1 MNLGN
6 HLLKVA
12 MLSSISIAS
21 LSVGSVA
28 FAQDS
33 APQAS
38 DEVDE
43 NVIIVTAT
51 KREQTLQEIPVAV
64 TVTSAETIERAQ
76 VRDLIDLQTVAPTLR
91 VSQNQT
97 SGNTTFIIR
106 GFGNGG
112 NNTGVEPSVGI
123 FVDGVY
129 RSRAGAALGDLPNLK
144 RVEILRG
151 PQSTL
156 FGKNASAGVISL
168 VTAEPQY
175 EFGGSVEA
183 SYGNYNA
190 TILKADVTGPL
201 SDNVAFSLAGG
212 INKRDGYA
220 TIVNTGEKSNER
232 DRWFTRGQLL
242 VEPSDNFKVRVIGDF
257 DRIDENC
264 CVAGNVLDGPTGDL
278 VRLLG
283 GNVNSNDGLG
293 YNVYANF
300 ATTNKIDNYG
310 GSIQGDLELGALSVT
325 SITAYRGSDSNYRQ
339 DPDFSSAAIIDEVTE
354 DRKIRTFTQEIRL
367 ASDFDGPLNFLLGGY
382 YFNEDIDQGAGISW
396 GAQSRGFA
404 NGLVLGASSGALS
417 IEPTLAAPGAVPLEA
432 TFGALEGDI
441 TKYTGLFFA
450 PGQGLTEAYTL
461 KDEAWSIFGTVDFE
475 ITDRITL
482 TGGFNY
488 TKDKKRFTENVD
500 SSDVWSNIDFN
511 APAYASF
518 RGALLKGGALK
529 KLVGE
534 ALGLPGPATT
544 AQITAFATNPA
555 TNAAY
560 NAINAGATAFG
571 AANANNAALNPL
583 NGLKA
588 LQFFPEYLDAPN
600 SIEDG
605 RTADDDFSYTARIAW
620 KATDNVNLYASYAT
634 GFKASS
640 VNLSRDAKPSLS
652 DQAALISAGLT
663 EVNQAYG
670 SRIANPE
677 KAKVVEVGIKGS
689 WQDGSFNLT
698 AFKQTINDFQSNVFI
713 GTGFVLTNA
722 GKQSTKGIEFDGMVR
737 PTKALTLSASMVY
750 LDPKYD
756 SFVTSAYGD
765 ISGQRPA
772 GIPEL
777 SMTLGAAFEQP
788 IGDGNNFVLSGS
800 YHYES
805 STPQQDGGLLATYY
819 REVNSIDGSATLE
832 LNNGLQFSLWGRNL
846 GNSRYLTTIFPSVGQ
861 AGSISGYPSLP
872 RTYGASVKYKF

>member
-38 DEVDE
+38 DEADE

-310 GSIQGDLELGALSVT
+310 GSIQGDLELGSLSVT
-325 SITAYRGSDSNYRQ
+325 SITAYRGADSNYRQ

-367 ASDFDGPLNFLLGGY
+367 TSDFDGPLNFLLGGY
-382 YFNEDIDQGAGISW
+382 YFNEDIDQGADISW

-404 NGLVLGASSGALS
+404 N
-417 IEPTLAAPGAVPLEA
+417 
-432 TFGALEGDI
+432 D
-441 TKYTGLFFA
+441 
-450 PGQGLTEAYTL
+450 
-461 KDEAWSIFGTVDFE
+461 WS
-475 ITDRITL
+475 
-482 TGGFNY
+482 
-488 TKDKKRFTENVD
+488 
-500 SSDVWSNIDFN
+500 
-511 APAYASF
+511 
-518 RGALLKGGALK
+518 
-529 KLVGE
+529 
-534 ALGLPGPATT
+534 
-544 AQITAFATNPA
+544 
-555 TNAAY
+555 
-560 NAINAGATAFG
+560 
-571 AANANNAALNPL
+571 
-583 NGLKA
+583 
-588 LQFFPEYLDAPN
+588 
-600 SIEDG
+600 
-605 RTADDDFSYTARIAW
+605 
-620 KATDNVNLYASYAT
+620 
-634 GFKASS
+634 
-640 VNLSRDAKPSLS
+640 
-652 DQAALISAGLT
+652 
-663 EVNQAYG
+663 
-670 SRIANPE
+670 
-677 KAKVVEVGIKGS
+677 
-689 WQDGSFNLT
+689 
-698 AFKQTINDFQSNVFI
+698 
-713 GTGFVLTNA
+713 
-722 GKQSTKGIEFDGMVR
+722 
-737 PTKALTLSASMVY
+737 
-750 LDPKYD
+750 
-756 SFVTSAYGD
+756 
-765 ISGQRPA
+765 
-772 GIPEL
+772 
-777 SMTLGAAFEQP
+777 
-788 IGDGNNFVLSGS
+788 
-800 YHYES
+800 
-805 STPQQDGGLLATYY
+805 
-819 REVNSIDGSATLE
+819 
-832 LNNGLQFSLWGRNL
+832 
-846 GNSRYLTTIFPSVGQ
+846 
-861 AGSISGYPSLP
+861 
-872 RTYGASVKYKF
+872 

>member
-1 MNLGN
+1 MKLGN
-6 HLLKVA
+6 HLLKAA
-12 MLSSISIAS
+12 MLSTISIAS
-21 LSVGSVA
+21 LSIGSAA
-28 FAQDS
+28 FAQDNT
-33 APQAS
+33 PQAS
-38 DEVDE
+38 DEADD

-112 NNTGVEPSVGI
+112 NNTGVEPSVGV

-190 TILKADVTGPL
+190 IVLKADVTGPL

-212 INKRDGYA
+212 MNKRDGYA

-242 VEPSDNFKVRVIGDF
+242 VEPSDNFKLRIIGDF

-264 CVAGNVLDGPTGDL
+264 CVAGNVLDGPTGII
-278 VRLLG
+278 VRALG

-310 GSIQGDLELGALSVT
+310 GSIQGDLELGSLSIT

-339 DPDFSSAAIIDEVTE
+339 DPDFTSAAIIDEVTE

-404 NGLVLGASSGALS
+404 NGLVLGATRGGLS
-417 IEPTLAAPGAVPLEA
+417 IYPTGAATPLEA
-432 TFGALEGDI
+432 SFGALEGNPA
-441 TKYTGLFFA
+441 KYAGRFFA
-450 PGQGLTEAYTL
+450 PGQGLTEVHTL
-461 KDEAWSIFGTVDFE
+461 KDEAWSIFGTVDYE
-475 ITDRITL
+475 VTDRITL

-488 TKDKKRFTENVD
+488 TKDKKRFTGNVD
-500 SSDVWSNIDFN
+500 STDVWSSIDFN
-511 APAYASF
+511 APAYAPL
-518 RGALLKGGALK
+518 RQGLLIGGGVAPATAALL
-529 KLVGE
+529 
-534 ALGLPGPATT
+534 
-544 AQITAFATNPA
+544 
-555 TNAAY
+555 
-560 NAINAGATAFG
+560 
-571 AANANNAALNPL
+571 AANPTLNAQANPL
-583 NGLKA
+583 NALKD
-588 LQFFPEYLDAPN
+588 LQFFKEFLDLPN
-600 SIEDG
+600 SVENG
-605 RTADDDFSYTARIAW
+605 RAADDDFSYSARIAW
-620 KATDNVNLYASYAT
+620 KATDNVNVYTSYAT
-634 GFKASS
+634 GFKATS
-640 VNLSRDAKPSLS
+640 VNLSRDARPSLL
-652 DQAALISAGLT
+652 DKAALISAGLT
-663 EVNQAYG
+663 EINQTYG
-670 SRIANPE
+670 SRVATPE
-677 KAKVVEVGIKGS
+677 KAKVIEVGIKGS
-689 WQDGSFNLT
+689 WQEASFNLT
-698 AFKQTINDFQSNVFI
+698 AFKQTINNFQNQLFV
-713 GTGFVLTNA
+713 GTGFFLTNA
-722 GKQSTKGIEFDGMVR
+722 GKQSTQGIEFDGMVR
-737 PTKALTLSASMVY
+737 PTESLTLSASMVY
-750 LDPKYD
+750 LDAKYD
-756 SFVTSAYGD
+756 SFVQSAFGD
-765 ISGQRPA
+765 ISGQRPS
-772 GIPEL
+772 GIPQL
-777 SMTLGAAFEQP
+777 ATTLGAVFEQP
-788 IGDGNNFVLSGS
+788 IGDGKNLVLSGS

-805 STPQQDGGLLATYY
+805 STPQNDGGLLATYS
-819 REVNSIDGSATLE
+819 REVNSIDASATLE

-861 AGSISGYPSLP
+861 VGSISGYPSLP

>member
-6 HLLKVA
+6 HLLKAA

-21 LSVGSVA
+21 LSIGSVA
-28 FAQDS
+28 FAQDNT
-33 APQAS
+33 PQAS
-38 DEVDE
+38 EEADD

-190 TILKADVTGPL
+190 IVLKADVTGPL

-212 INKRDGYA
+212 MNKRDGYA

-242 VEPSDNFKVRVIGDF
+242 VEPSDNFKLRIIGDF

-264 CVAGNVLDGPTGDL
+264 CVAGNVLDGPTGVI
-278 VRLLG
+278 VRGLG
-283 GNVNSNDGLG
+283 GNINSNDGLG

-310 GSIQGDLELGALSVT
+310 GSIQGDLELGSLSVT
-325 SITAYRGSDSNYRQ
+325 SLTAYRGSDSNYRQ
-339 DPDFSSAAIIDEVTE
+339 DPDFTSAAIIDEVTE

-404 NGLVLGASSGALS
+404 NSLVLGATGGALS
-417 IEPTLAAPGAVPLEA
+417 IFPTTGATPLEA
-432 TFGALEGDI
+432 TFGALEGNPA
-441 TKYTGLFFA
+441 KYAGRFFA
-450 PGQGLTEAYTL
+450 PGQGLTEAHTL

-475 ITDRITL
+475 VTDRITL

-488 TKDKKRFTENVD
+488 TKDKKRFADNID
-500 SSDVWSNIDFN
+500 SSDVWSSIDFN
-511 APAYASF
+511 AAQYASF
-518 RGALLKGGALK
+518 RGALLRGGALG
-529 KLVGE
+529 VGVGT
-534 ALGLPGPATT
+534 ALGLNRSATT
-544 AQITAFATNPA
+544 AEITAFATNPA
-555 TNAAY
+555 TNALY
-560 NAINAGATAFG
+560 NTINAGATGFA
-571 AANANNAALNPL
+571 AANANNPAANPLNPL
-583 NGLKA
+583 QA
-588 LQFFPEYLDAPN
+588 LQFFKEFLDVPN
-600 SIEDG
+600 SVENG
-605 RTADDDFSYTARIAW
+605 RSADDDFSYTARIAY
-620 KATDNVNLYASYAT
+620 KATDNVNVYASYAT
-634 GFKASS
+634 GYKATS
-640 VNLSRDAKPSLS
+640 VNLSRDARPSLL
-652 DQAALISAGLT
+652 DKAALISAGLT
-663 EVNQAYG
+663 EINQTYG
-670 SRIANPE
+670 SRVATPE

-689 WQDGSFNLT
+689 WQEASFNLT
-698 AFKQTINDFQSNVFI
+698 AFKQAISNFQNQLFV
-713 GTGFVLTNA
+713 GTGFFLTNA
-722 GKQSTKGIEFDGMVR
+722 GKQSTQGIEFDGMVQ
-737 PTKALTLSASMVY
+737 PIKALTLSASMVY
-750 LDPKYD
+750 LDAKYD
-756 SFVTSAYGD
+756 SFVVSAFGD
-765 ISGQRPA
+765 ISGQRPS

-777 SMTLGAAFEQP
+777 SMTLGAVFEQP
-788 IGDGNNFVLSGS
+788 IGDGNNLVLSGS

-805 STPQQDGGLLATYY
+805 STPAGDGGILATYS
-819 REVNSIDGSATLE
+819 REINSIDGSATLE
-832 LNNGLQFSLWGRNL
+832 LNSGLQFSLWGRNL

>member
-1 MNLGN
+1 MKLGN
-6 HLLKVA
+6 HLLKAA
-12 MLSSISIAS
+12 MLSTISIAS

-28 FAQDS
+28 FAQDNTQ
-33 APQAS
+33 QAS

-43 NVIIVTAT
+43 DVIIVTAT
-51 KREQTLQEIPVAV
+51 KREQTLQEVPVAV
-64 TVTSAETIERAQ
+64 TVTTAETIERAQ

-220 TIVNTGEKSNER
+220 TIVNTGEQSNER

-242 VEPSDNFKVRVIGDF
+242 VEPSDNFKVRIIGDF

-283 GNVNSNDGLG
+283 GDVNSNDGLG

-310 GSIQGDLELGALSVT
+310 GSIQGDLELGSLSVT

-339 DPDFSSAAIIDEVTE
+339 DPDFSSAAIIDQVTE

-382 YFNEDIDQGAGISW
+382 YFNEDIEQGARISW

-404 NGLVLGASSGALS
+404 NGLVLGATGGGLS
-417 IEPTLAAPGAVPLEA
+417 IYPTGSAVPLEA
-432 TFGALEGDI
+432 TFGALEGNAA
-441 TKYTGLFFA
+441 KYTDLFFT
-450 PGQGLTEAYTL
+450 PGQGLTEAFTL
-461 KDEAWSIFGTVDFE
+461 KDEAWSIFGTVDLE

-488 TKDKKRFTENVD
+488 TKDKKRFTENVE
-500 SSDVWSNIDFN
+500 SSDVWSSIDFN
-511 APAYASF
+511 AAAYSSF
-518 RGALLKGGALK
+518 RRTLLLNGGLAQQVGSALS
-529 KLVGE
+529 
-534 ALGLPGPATT
+534 LGRNAT
-544 AQITAFATNPA
+544 AAEILSFATNPLTA
-555 TNAAY
+555 PVY
-560 NAINAGATAFG
+560 GAINTAVTAF
-571 AANANNAALNPL
+571 ANANKDVAAANPL
-583 NGLKA
+583 NELKA
-588 LQFFPEYLDAPN
+588 LQFFPEFLDVPN
-600 SIEDG
+600 SVEDG

-620 KATDNVNLYASYAT
+620 KATDSVNIYASYAT

-640 VNLSRDAKPSLS
+640 VNLSRDAKPSRS
-652 DQAALISAGLT
+652 DEAALISAGIT
-663 EVNQAYG
+663 EVNQEYG
-670 SRIANPE
+670 SRLANPE
-677 KAKVVEVGIKGS
+677 KAKVLEIGIKGS
-689 WQDGSFNLT
+689 WQQASFNLT
-698 AFKQTINDFQSNVFI
+698 AFKQTINDFQNNIFV
-713 GTGFVLTNA
+713 GTGFVLSNA

-750 LDPKYD
+750 LDANYD
-756 SFVTSAYGD
+756 SFVQSAFGD

-777 SMTLGAAFEQP
+777 ATTLGAAFEQP
-788 IGDGNNFVLSGS
+788 IGDGNNLVLSGS

-805 STPQQDGGLLATYY
+805 STPQQDGGLLATYS
-819 REVNSIDGSATLE
+819 REVNSIDASATLE
-832 LNNGLQFSLWGRNL
+832 FNNGLQFSVWGRNL
-846 GNSRYLTTIFPSVGQ
+846 GDSRYLTTIFPSVGQ

>member
-1 MNLGN
+1 MKFGN
-6 HLLKVA
+6 HLLKAA
-12 MLSSISIAS
+12 MLSTISIAS
-21 LSVGSVA
+21 LSVGSAA
-28 FAQDS
+28 FAQDNT
-33 APQAS
+33 PQAS
-38 DEVDE
+38 DEAGED
-43 NVIIVTAT
+43 VIIVTAT
-51 KREQTLQEIPVAV
+51 KREQTLQEVPVAV
-64 TVTSAETIERAQ
+64 TVTTAETIERAQ

-242 VEPSDNFKVRVIGDF
+242 IEPSDNFKVRVIGDF
-257 DRIDENC
+257 DRLDENC

-278 VRLLG
+278 VRALG

-310 GSIQGDLELGALSVT
+310 GSIQGDLELGSLSVT

-339 DPDFSSAAIIDEVTE
+339 DPDFSSAAIIEEVTE

-382 YFNEDIDQGAGISW
+382 YFNEDIEQGAGISW
-396 GAQSRGFA
+396 GAQSRDFA
-404 NGLVLGASSGALS
+404 NGLVLGATGGGLS
-417 IEPTLAAPGAVPLEA
+417 IYPTGSAVPLEA
-432 TFGALEGDI
+432 TFGALEGNAA
-441 TKYTGLFFA
+441 KYTDLFFA
-450 PGQGLTEAYTL
+450 PGQGLTEAFTL
-461 KDEAWSIFGTVDFE
+461 KDEAWSIFGTVDLE

-488 TKDKKRFTENVD
+488 TKDKKRFTENVE
-500 SSDVWSNIDFN
+500 SSDVWSSIDFN
-511 APAYASF
+511 AAAYSSF
-518 RGALLKGGALK
+518 RRTLLLNGGLAQQVGSALS
-529 KLVGE
+529 
-534 ALGLPGPATT
+534 LGRNAT
-544 AQITAFATNPA
+544 AAEILSFATNPLTA
-555 TNAAY
+555 PVY
-560 NAINAGATAFG
+560 GAINTAVTAF
-571 AANANNAALNPL
+571 ANANKDVAAANPL

-588 LQFFPEYLDAPN
+588 LQFFPEFLDVPN
-600 SIEDG
+600 SVEDG

-620 KATDNVNLYASYAT
+620 KATDSVNIYASYAT

-640 VNLSRDAKPSLS
+640 VNLSRDAKPSRS
-652 DQAALISAGLT
+652 DEAALISAGIT
-663 EVNQAYG
+663 EVNQEYG
-670 SRIANPE
+670 SRLANPE
-677 KAKVVEVGIKGS
+677 KAKVLEIGIKGS
-689 WQDGSFNLT
+689 WQQASFNLT
-698 AFKQTINDFQSNVFI
+698 AFKQTINDFQNNIFV
-713 GTGFVLTNA
+713 GTGFVLSNA

-750 LDPKYD
+750 LDANYD
-756 SFVTSAYGD
+756 SFVQSAFGD

-777 SMTLGAAFEQP
+777 ATTLGAALEQP
-788 IGDGNNFVLSGS
+788 IGDGNNLVLSGS

-805 STPQQDGGLLATYY
+805 STPQQDGGLLATYS
-819 REVNSIDGSATLE
+819 REVNSIDASATLE
-832 LNNGLQFSLWGRNL
+832 FNNGLQFSVWGRNL
-846 GNSRYLTTIFPSVGQ
+846 GDSRYLTTIFPSVGQ

>member
-38 DEVDE
+38 DEADE

-190 TILKADVTGPL
+190 IVLKADITGPL

-212 INKRDGYA
+212 MNKRDGYA

-232 DRWFTRGQLL
+232 DRWFTRGQLI
-242 VEPSDNFKVRVIGDF
+242 VEPSDNFKLRIIGDF

-264 CVAGNVLDGPTGDL
+264 CVAGNVLDGPTGAI
-278 VRLLG
+278 VRRLG

-310 GSIQGDLELGALSVT
+310 GSIQGDLELGSLSVT
-325 SITAYRGSDSNYRQ
+325 SLTAYRGSDSNYRQ
-339 DPDFSSAAIIDEVTE
+339 DPDFTSAAIIDEVTE

-396 GAQSRGFA
+396 GAQSRDFA
-404 NGLVLGASSGALS
+404 NSLVLAASGAKLS
-417 IEPTLAAPGAVPLEA
+417 IYPTTGATPLEA
-432 TFGALEGDI
+432 SFGALEGNPA
-441 TKYTGLFFA
+441 KYVGRFFA
-450 PGQGLTEAYTL
+450 PGQGLTEAHTL

-475 ITDRITL
+475 VTDRITL

-488 TKDKKRFTENVD
+488 TKDKKRFTDNVD
-500 SSDVWSNIDFN
+500 SSDVWSSIDFN
-511 APAYASF
+511 AAQYATLRRGLLIAGGVAPAD
-518 RGALLKGGALK
+518 
-529 KLVGE
+529 
-534 ALGLPGPATT
+534 AT
-544 AQITAFATNPA
+544 FL
-555 TNAAY
+555 
-560 NAINAGATAFG
+560 
-571 AANANNAALNPL
+571 AANPTLNAQANPL
-583 NGLKA
+583 NGLKD
-588 LQFFPEYLDAPN
+588 LQFFKEFLDVPN
-600 SIEDG
+600 SVENG
-605 RTADDDFSYTARIAW
+605 RSADDDWSYTARIAY
-620 KATDNVNLYASYAT
+620 KATDNVNVYASYAT
-634 GFKASS
+634 GYKATS
-640 VNLSRDAKPSLS
+640 VNLSRDSRPSLL
-652 DQAALISAGLT
+652 DKAALISASLT
-663 EVNQAYG
+663 EINQTYG
-670 SRIANPE
+670 SRVATPE
-677 KAKVVEVGIKGS
+677 KAKVAEVGIKGS
-689 WQDGSFNLT
+689 WQEASFNLT
-698 AFKQTINDFQSNVFI
+698 AFKQAISNFQNQLFV
-713 GTGFVLTNA
+713 GTGFFLTNA
-722 GKQSTKGIEFDGMVR
+722 GKQSTQGIEFDGMVR

-750 LDPKYD
+750 LDAKYD
-756 SFVTSAYGD
+756 SFVVSAFGD
-765 ISGQRPA
+765 ISGKRPS

-788 IGDGNNFVLSGS
+788 IGDGNNLVLSGS

-805 STPQQDGGLLATYY
+805 STPAGDGGILATYS
-819 REVNSIDGSATLE
+819 REINSIDASATLE
-832 LNNGLQFSLWGRNL
+832 LNSGLQFSLWGRNL

-861 AGSISGYPSLP
+861 IGSLSGYPSLP

>member
-1 MNLGN
+1 MKFGN
-6 HLLKVA
+6 HLLKAA
-12 MLSSISIAS
+12 MLSTISIAS
-21 LSVGSVA
+21 LSAGSVA
-28 FAQDS
+28 FAQDT
-33 APQAS
+33 APQAEDS
-38 DEVDE
+38 VDE
-43 NVIIVTAT
+43 DVIIVTAT

-190 TILKADVTGPL
+190 IVLKADITGPL

-212 INKRDGYA
+212 MNKRDGYA

-264 CVAGNVLDGPTGDL
+264 CVAGNVLDGPTGVL
-278 VRLLG
+278 VRALG

-310 GSIQGDLELGALSVT
+310 GSIQGDLELGSLSVT

-382 YFNEDIDQGAGISW
+382 YFNEDIEQGAGISW

-404 NGLVLGASSGALS
+404 NGLVLGASTGALS
-417 IEPTLAAPGAVPLEA
+417 IVPTGTATPLEA
-432 TFGALEGDI
+432 TFGTLEGNPA
-441 TKYTGLFFA
+441 KYAGKFFV
-450 PGQGLTEAYTL
+450 PGQGLTEAFTL

-475 ITDRITL
+475 VTDRITL

-488 TKDKKRFTENVD
+488 TKDNKRFTENVI
-500 SSDVWSNIDFN
+500 STDVWSSIDFN
-511 APAYASF
+511 APAYALL
-518 RGALLKGGALK
+518 RAGLLNGGALLQGLTPAQA
-529 KLVGE
+529 E
-534 ALGLPGPATT
+534 AYA
-544 AQITAFATNPA
+544 
-555 TNAAY
+555 
-560 NAINAGATAFG
+560 

-588 LQFFPEYLDAPN
+588 LQFFPQFLNAPN
-600 SIEDG
+600 SVEDG
-605 RTADDDFSYTARIAW
+605 LTADGDFSYTARIAW
-620 KATDNVNLYASYAT
+620 KATDNVNLYASYST

-640 VNLSRDAKPSLS
+640 VNLSRDARPSPL
-652 DQAALISAGLT
+652 DKAALISAGLT
-663 EVNQAYG
+663 KVNQAYG
-670 SRIANPE
+670 SRLANPE
-677 KAKVVEVGIKGS
+677 NAKVVEVGIKGS
-689 WQDGSFNLT
+689 WQDASFNLT
-698 AFKQTINDFQSNVFI
+698 AFKQAINDFQNNIFI
-713 GTGFVLTNA
+713 GTGFVLSNA
-722 GKQSTKGIEFDGMVR
+722 GKQSTKGIEFDGMVQ
-737 PTKALTLSASMVY
+737 PVKALTLSASMVY

-756 SFVTSAYGD
+756 SFILSAFGD
-765 ISGQRPA
+765 ISGQRPS

-788 IGDGNNFVLSGS
+788 IGDGNNLVLSGS

-819 REVNSIDGSATLE
+819 REVNSIDASAALE
-832 LNNGLQFSLWGRNL
+832 MNNGLQFSLWGRNL

-861 AGSISGYPSLP
+861 DGSISGFPSLP

>member
-1 MNLGN
+1 MKLGN
-6 HLLKVA
+6 HLLKAA
-12 MLSSISIAS
+12 MLSTISIAS
-21 LSVGSVA
+21 LSIGSAA
-28 FAQDS
+28 FAQDTT
-33 APQAS
+33 PQAS
-38 DEVDE
+38 DAADD

-112 NNTGVEPSVGI
+112 NNTGVEPSVGV

-190 TILKADVTGPL
+190 IVLKADVTGPL

-212 INKRDGYA
+212 MNKRDGYA

-242 VEPSDNFKVRVIGDF
+242 VEPSDNFKLRIIGDF

-264 CVAGNVLDGPTGDL
+264 CVAGNVLDGPTGII
-278 VRLLG
+278 VRALG

-310 GSIQGDLELGALSVT
+310 GSIQGDLELGSLSIT

-339 DPDFSSAAIIDEVTE
+339 DPDFTSAAIIDEVTE

-404 NGLVLGASSGALS
+404 NGLVLGATRQGLS
-417 IEPTLAAPGAVPLEA
+417 IYPTGAATPLEA
-432 TFGALEGDI
+432 SFGALEGNPA
-441 TKYTGLFFA
+441 KYAGRFFA
-450 PGQGLTEAYTL
+450 PGQGLTEVHTL
-461 KDEAWSIFGTVDFE
+461 KDEAWSIFGTVDYE
-475 ITDRITL
+475 VTDRITL

-488 TKDKKRFTENVD
+488 TKDKKRFTGNVD
-500 SSDVWSNIDFN
+500 STDVWSSIDFN
-511 APAYASF
+511 APAYAPL
-518 RGALLKGGALK
+518 RQGLLIGGGIAPATAALL
-529 KLVGE
+529 
-534 ALGLPGPATT
+534 
-544 AQITAFATNPA
+544 
-555 TNAAY
+555 
-560 NAINAGATAFG
+560 
-571 AANANNAALNPL
+571 AANPTLNAQANPL
-583 NGLKA
+583 NALKD
-588 LQFFPEYLDAPN
+588 LQFFKEFLDLPN
-600 SIEDG
+600 SVENG
-605 RTADDDFSYTARIAW
+605 RAADDDFSYSARIAW
-620 KATDNVNLYASYAT
+620 KATDNVNVYTSYAT
-634 GFKASS
+634 GFKATS
-640 VNLSRDAKPSLS
+640 VNLSRDARPSLL
-652 DQAALISAGLT
+652 DKAALISAGLT
-663 EVNQAYG
+663 EINQTYG
-670 SRIANPE
+670 SRVATPE
-677 KAKVVEVGIKGS
+677 KAKVIEVGIKGS
-689 WQDGSFNLT
+689 WQEASFNLT
-698 AFKQTINDFQSNVFI
+698 AFKQTINNFQNQLFV
-713 GTGFVLTNA
+713 GTGFFLTNA
-722 GKQSTKGIEFDGMVR
+722 GKQSTQGIEFDGMVR
-737 PTKALTLSASMVY
+737 PTESLTLSASMVY
-750 LDPKYD
+750 LDAKYD
-756 SFVTSAYGD
+756 SFVQSAFGD
-765 ISGQRPA
+765 ISGQRPS
-772 GIPEL
+772 GIPQL
-777 SMTLGAAFEQP
+777 ATTLGAVFEQP
-788 IGDGNNFVLSGS
+788 IGDGKNLVLSGS

-805 STPQQDGGLLATYY
+805 STPQNDGGLLATYS
-819 REVNSIDGSATLE
+819 REVNSIDASATLE

>member
-1 MNLGN
+1 MKLGN
-6 HLLKVA
+6 HLLKAA
-12 MLSSISIAS
+12 MLSTISIAS
-21 LSVGSVA
+21 LSAGSVA
-28 FAQDS
+28 FAQDNT
-33 APQAS
+33 PQAS

-43 NVIIVTAT
+43 DVIIVTAT
-51 KREQTLQEIPVAV
+51 KREQTLQEVPVAV
-64 TVTSAETIERAQ
+64 TVTTAETIERAQ

-190 TILKADVTGPL
+190 IILKADITGPL

-242 VEPSDNFKVRVIGDF
+242 VEPSDNFKLRVIGDF

-264 CVAGNVLDGPTGDL
+264 CVAGNVLDGPTGAI
-278 VRLLG
+278 VRGLG
-283 GNVNSNDGLG
+283 GKVNSNDGLG

-310 GSIQGDLELGALSVT
+310 GSIQGDLELGSLSVT
-325 SITAYRGSDSNYRQ
+325 SISAYRGSDSNYRQ
-339 DPDFSSAAIIDEVTE
+339 DPDFSSAAIIEEVTE

-382 YFNEDIDQGAGISW
+382 YFNEDIEQGAGISW

-404 NGLVLGASSGALS
+404 NQLVLGASAGALS
-417 IEPTLAAPGAVPLEA
+417 IVPTGSATPLEA
-432 TFGALEGDI
+432 TFGALEGNPA
-441 TKYTGLFFA
+441 KYAGLFFA
-450 PGQGLTEAYTL
+450 PGQGLTEAFTL
-461 KDEAWSIFGTVDFE
+461 KDEAWSIFGTVDLE

-488 TKDKKRFTENVD
+488 TKDKKRFTENVE
-500 SSDVWSNIDFN
+500 SSDVWSSIDFN
-511 APAYASF
+511 ALAYSPLRF
-518 RGALLKGGALK
+518 GLLRGGALAQG
-529 KLVGE
+529 VP
-534 ALGLPGPATT
+534 LP
-544 AQITAFATNPA
+544 Q
-555 TNAAY
+555 
-560 NAINAGATAFG
+560 ATAY
-571 AANANNAALNPL
+571 ATANANNAALNPL

-588 LQFFPEYLDAPN
+588 LQFFPEFLDVPN
-600 SIEDG
+600 SVEDG

-620 KATDNVNLYASYAT
+620 KATDSVNIYASYAT

-640 VNLSRDAKPSLS
+640 VNLSRDAKPSRS
-652 DQAALISAGLT
+652 DQAALISAGIT
-663 EVNQAYG
+663 EVNQEYG
-670 SRIANPE
+670 SRLANPE
-677 KAKVVEVGIKGS
+677 KAKVLEIGIKGS
-689 WQDGSFNLT
+689 WQQASFNLT
-698 AFKQTINDFQSNVFI
+698 AFKQTINDFQNNIFV
-713 GTGFVLTNA
+713 GTGFVLSNA
-722 GKQSTKGIEFDGMVR
+722 GQQSTKGIEFDAMVH

-750 LDPKYD
+750 LDANYD
-756 SFVTSAYGD
+756 SFVQSAFGD

-772 GIPEL
+772 GIPQL
-777 SMTLGAAFEQP
+777 STTLGAVIEQP
-788 IGDGNNFVLSGS
+788 IGDGNNLVLSAS

-805 STPQQDGGLLATYY
+805 STPQQDGGLLATYS
-819 REVNSIDGSATLE
+819 REVNSIDASTTIE
-832 LNNGLQFSLWGRNL
+832 LNNGLQFSIWGRNL
-846 GNSRYLTTIFPSVGQ
+846 GDSRYLTTIFPSVGQ